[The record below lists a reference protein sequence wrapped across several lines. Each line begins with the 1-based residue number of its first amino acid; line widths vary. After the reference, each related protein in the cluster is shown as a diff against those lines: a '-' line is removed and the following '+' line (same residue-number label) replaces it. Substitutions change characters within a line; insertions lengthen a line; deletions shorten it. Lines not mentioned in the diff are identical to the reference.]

1 MGSSVG
7 NALKAPADAASMQGV
22 LQSGGMGQQAQ
33 MLGAQNAAFGG
44 GQQAKMLAEQNAG
57 LLTPQQSMQQV
68 ASSIPNSGV
77 ENVDLSTTMID
88 RIGDFDFNKLSQS
101 LASKK
106 EENKPAAMTAVSTN
120 PSGVGMQGQSPMI
133 YGAPQGMSGAMQAI
147 QQGQMGARP
156 MGLFG
161 AMQQPKGY

>member
-1 MGSSVG
+1 MGASLG

-106 EENKPAAMTAVSTN
+106 EQEKMPAMAAVSTK
-120 PSGVGMQGQSPMI
+120 PGAAGGGQAPMI
-133 YGAPQGMSGAMQAI
+133 YGAPQGVSGAMQAI
-147 QQGQMGARP
+147 QQGMGAQP

-161 AMQQPKGY
+161 AMNKPQGY

>member
-68 ASSIPNSGV
+68 SSSIPNSGV
-77 ENVDLSTTMID
+77 EDVDLSRTMID
-88 RIGDFDFNKLSQS
+88 RVSDFDFKGLSQDLTKMQQQNKMPAMS
-101 LASKK
+101 PVNTQASGVA
-106 EENKPAAMTAVSTN
+106 PAAPV
-120 PSGVGMQGQSPMI
+120 MI
-133 YGAPQGMSGAMQAI
+133 YGMPQGVSGAMQAI
-147 QQGQMGARP
+147 QGAGMP
-156 MGLFG
+156 MGIMG
-161 AMQQPKGY
+161 GMNKPQGY

>member
-33 MLGAQNAAFGG
+33 MLGAQNAALGG
-44 GQQAKMLAEQNAG
+44 SQQAKMLAEQNAG

-68 ASSIPNSGV
+68 ASSIPSSGV

-101 LASKK
+101 LASGK
-106 EENKPAAMTAVSTN
+106 EENKMPAMTPVSTN
-120 PSGVGMQGQSPMI
+120 PSGAGMQGQAPMM
-133 YGAPQGMSGAMQAI
+133 YGAPQGISGVMQAI
-147 QQGQMGARP
+147 QQNQMGAQP
-156 MGLFG
+156 MGIMG
-161 AMQQPKGY
+161 AMNKPQGY

>member
-44 GQQAKMLAEQNAG
+44 SQQAKMLAEQNAG

-77 ENVDLSTTMID
+77 ENVDLSRTMID
-88 RIGDFDFNKLSQS
+88 RVSDFDFKGLSQDLS
-101 LASKK
+101 KAQEQNKMAAMSPVNTQASGVA
-106 EENKPAAMTAVSTN
+106 PAAPA
-120 PSGVGMQGQSPMI
+120 MI
-133 YGAPQGMSGAMQAI
+133 YGMPQGVSGAMQAI
-147 QQGQMGARP
+147 QGAGMP
-156 MGLFG
+156 MGIMG
-161 AMQQPKGY
+161 GMNKPQGY

>member
-1 MGSSVG
+1 MGASVG
-7 NALKAPADAASMQGV
+7 NALKAPADAGQMQGV

-44 GQQAKMLAEQNAG
+44 SQQAKMLAEQNAG

-88 RIGDFDFNKLSQS
+88 RVGDFDFKGLSQD
-101 LASKK
+101 LSKAQEQNK
-106 EENKPAAMTAVSTN
+106 MAAMSPVNTKPA
-120 PSGVGMQGQSPMI
+120 GVAQAAPAMI
-133 YGAPQGMSGAMQAI
+133 YGMPQGVSGAMQAI
-147 QQGQMGARP
+147 QGAGGSGMP
-156 MGLFG
+156 MGIMG
-161 AMQQPKGY
+161 GMNKPKGY

>member
-77 ENVDLSTTMID
+77 ENVDLSRTMID
-88 RIGDFDFNKLSQS
+88 RVGDFDFKGLSQD
-101 LASKK
+101 LTKMQQQSKM
-106 EENKPAAMTAVSTN
+106 PAMSPVNTQA
-120 PSGVGMQGQSPMI
+120 SGVGQIAPAMI
-133 YGAPQGMSGAMQAI
+133 YGMPQGVSGAMQAI
-147 QQGQMGARP
+147 QGAGMP
-156 MGLFG
+156 MGIMG
-161 AMQQPKGY
+161 GMNKPQGY

>member
-44 GQQAKMLAEQNAG
+44 SQQAKMLAEQNAG

-77 ENVDLSTTMID
+77 ENVDLSRTMID
-88 RIGDFDFNKLSQS
+88 RVSDFDFKGLSQD
-101 LASKK
+101 LSKAQ
-106 EENKPAAMTAVSTN
+106 EQNKMAAMSPVNTQA
-120 PSGVGMQGQSPMI
+120 SGVGQIAPAMI
-133 YGAPQGMSGAMQAI
+133 YGMPQGVSGAMQAI
-147 QQGQMGARP
+147 QGAGMP
-156 MGLFG
+156 MGIMG
-161 AMQQPKGY
+161 GMNKPQGY